1 MQQKSHYILI
11 AYIVTLYIGS
21 LSKLRFCKHG
31 RQIIRLSR
39 GDWGLVFVSV
49 CVQHI

>member
-11 AYIVTLYIGS
+11 AYSDTIGS

-39 GDWGLVFVSV
+39 GDWGLVFQCISL
-49 CVQHI
+49 